1 MKMKDLKVTEDRG
14 RTLVG
19 GVKKSAKLS
28 SKNNNKVDRIVK
40 NNHFRALEIEQMHT
54 TNWEA
59 FIHKKLVNVT

>member
-1 MKMKDLKVTEDRG
+1 MKDLKVTEDRG

-40 NNHFRALEIEQMHT
+40 NNHFRALEIEQMQT